1 MAEGDGVA
9 NQEIRVRLDR
19 TAGESDVGALK
30 KWLEREEPL
39 DHWARRGELRIEV
52 RGRRDGEPGTP
63 MGFGSE
69 IVVALIG
76 AGASAAFKE
85 LVPAVRLAVQ
95 AWRDNRREV
104 EDGEPPDADVD
115 GVGPDDR

>member
-9 NQEIRVRLDR
+9 DREIRVRLDR
-19 TAGESDVGALK
+19 TASDSDVAALRQ
-30 KWLEREEPL
+30 WLAREEPL
-39 DHWARRGELRIEV
+39 DEWVRAGELSIDTRPRTDE
-52 RGRRDGEPGTP
+52 EPGTP
-63 MGFGSE
+63 MGFGDE

-85 LVPAVRLAVQ
+85 LLQAVRLAVE
-95 AWRDNRREV
+95 AWRANRRDV
-104 EDGEPPDADVD
+104 EDGESPDADVD